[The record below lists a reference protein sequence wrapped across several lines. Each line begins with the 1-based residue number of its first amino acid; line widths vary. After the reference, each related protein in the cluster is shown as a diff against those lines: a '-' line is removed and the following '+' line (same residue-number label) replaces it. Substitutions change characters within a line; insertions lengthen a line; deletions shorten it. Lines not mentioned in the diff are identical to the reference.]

1 MFVSVAAAVDDAL
14 FVTFIFK
21 TREQR
26 RGTDGPSSKINKAL
40 EKVQLKRVNAMIK
53 NKTKRKNKKKTCW
66 RCDAV
71 IILLL
76 LLISFIF
83 VAFLFLLILKGDSK
97 SSTDGGNAVDF
108 GRSGGK

>member
-1 MFVSVAAAVDDAL
+1 MSVAAAVDDAL

-53 NKTKRKNKKKTCW
+53 NKTKRKNKKKPVG
-66 RCDAV
+66 DAT
-71 IILLL
+71 LLL
-76 LLISFIF
+76 FF
-83 VAFLFLLILKGDSK
+83 FLFLFPSFLLL
-97 SSTDGGNAVDF
+97 F
-108 GRSGGK
+108 CFY